1 MHLNI
6 MYLFGVIHKNGQQG
20 KRKFVSLYPIYGLWS
35 TLQQI
40 SKNILLIEPV
50 YRLDK
55 DLNLHDI
62 PITPRIPL
70 SVGFYSKGF
79 DIDNWDGRKEILNIR
94 GNYGIEI
101 FKNRLERGDYLFVG
115 YSNREF
121 VGFVWIEFPPV
132 TEAGY
137 ALKYNEAYTYDGWT
151 FEKFRGNGILPA
163 IQQSITN
170 YVRDYHPDIKNIVT
184 HVANWNKASLSGDQ
198 KAGYRIVRQEQTIV
212 FWGIHRKQIMDRTVL
227 PKLFINKE

>member
-1 MHLNI
+1 MHINLI
-6 MYLFGVIHKNGQQG
+6 DLLGVINKNSQQG
-20 KRKFVSLYPIYGLWS
+20 RRKFVSLYPIYGLWR

-40 SKNILLIEPV
+40 SRNIFLIEPV

-62 PITPRIPL
+62 PVTPRIPL
-70 SVGFYSKGF
+70 RVGFCSKGF
-79 DIDNWDGRKEILNIR
+79 DIDNWDGRNKILNLR

-101 FKNRLERGDYLFVG
+101 FINRLERGDYLFVG

-137 ALKYNEAYTYDGWT
+137 MLKYNEAYTYDGWT

-163 IQQSITN
+163 MQQSIIN
-170 YVRDYHPDIKNIVT
+170 YVRDYQPDIKNIVT
-184 HVANWNKASLSGDQ
+184 HVANRNKASLSGDQ
-198 KAGYRIVRQEQTIV
+198 KVGYRIVRQERSIV
-212 FWGIHRKQIMDRTVL
+212 FLGIHRKHILDKIVP